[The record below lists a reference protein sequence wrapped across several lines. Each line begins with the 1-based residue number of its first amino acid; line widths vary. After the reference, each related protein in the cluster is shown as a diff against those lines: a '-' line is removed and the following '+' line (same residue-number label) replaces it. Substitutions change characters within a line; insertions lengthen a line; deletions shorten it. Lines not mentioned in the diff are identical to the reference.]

1 MAQELNNHNNNHHNH
16 RSRKS
21 QPGPNALTVALGH
34 HQAGRYTEAEA
45 GYQQLV
51 STQPNNPDAWHLW
64 GVLAAQQQ
72 HFDKAVERIQRAL
85 ALKPDEPVFLG
96 NLGNAYLQQGQLGR
110 AIDCY
115 LKVLDHQPENTD
127 LRKRLAKTCERQ
139 LNLGIEHQKAS
150 RLAEAEVCY
159 QDVLRGQPER
169 ADAWHLLGVIALAR
183 DQFETAE
190 QNIRLAITITP
201 TGANYHNSL
210 GAVYQKQRQYAEAIE
225 CYQKALKIQPD
236 LVNASSNLR
245 QVYQAQRRIAK
256 AETASRQAP
265 ELRPDH
271 PETHSNTGQS
281 TDSGQADDGR

>member
-1 MAQELNNHNNNHHNH
+1 MAQELNNHNNHHNH
-16 RSRKS
+16 HIRRS
-21 QPGPNALTVALGH
+21 QLGPNALTVALGH
-34 HQAGRYTEAEA
+34 HQAGRYAEAEA

-51 STQPNNPDAWHLW
+51 SAQPNNPDAWHLW

-72 HFDKAVERIQRAL
+72 HFDKAVKRIQRAL

-96 NLGNAYLQQGQLGR
+96 NLGNVYLQQGQLGR

-115 LKVLDHQPENTD
+115 LKVLDHQQENTD

-139 LNLGIEHQKAS
+139 LDLGIEHQKAG
-150 RLAEAEVCY
+150 RLTEAEVCY

-190 QNIRLAITITP
+190 QNIRLAITIAP

-210 GAVYQKQRQYAEAIE
+210 GAVYQKQGRHGEAIAS
-225 CYQKALKIQPD
+225 YQKALQIQPD

-245 QVYQAQRRIAK
+245 QVYQAQRRV
-256 AETASRQAP
+256 AEAEGASRQAL

-271 PETHSNTGQS
+271 PKAHDNSGQS
-281 TDSGQADDGR
+281 TERGQADHRS